1 LTVNTPQPATAQST
15 GRLPIQIYALT
26 VAAFAIGTTEFVIMG
41 LLPDVARDL
50 AVTIPAAGMLV
61 TGYALGVVIGA
72 PIFTLGT
79 SNVPRKALLIGL
91 MSLFIAGNF
100 IAAIAPNYPIL
111 LAARVVSALC
121 HGTFFGVGSVVAT
134 GLVATNRQAS
144 AIALMF
150 MGLAL
155 ANIMGVPAGT
165 AIGHAWGWRATFW
178 CVTGLGIVTMIAI
191 AVLVHPVKTG
201 GPSHFKTELN
211 AIKRLDVWIALLT
224 TVAYSASLFVV
235 LTYIAPILL
244 DATGF
249 TPKQVTIALFVFG
262 AGLVLGSNLG
272 GRLAD
277 IALMPAQISILAAL
291 TVATLVF
298 TWTMGGAIPAYAT
311 LFVWGTV
318 SFANISPL
326 QTRVVTTAK
335 GAPTL
340 ASSLNIAAFNLGNA
354 GGAALGG
361 LLIHD
366 GFGYAAL
373 TIAGAAIAGGGM
385 LLAVW
390 GAARDRNAVATATAG
405 E

>member
-1 LTVNTPQPATAQST
+1 VNESATAAAS
-15 GRLPIQIYALT
+15 RPLPIQIYALT

-41 LLPDVARDL
+41 LLPEIARDL
-50 AVTIPAAGMLV
+50 SVTIPAAGMLV

-79 SNVPRKALLIGL
+79 SWAPRKALLIGL

-100 IAAIAPNYPIL
+100 IAAVAPNYPIL

-121 HGTFFGVGSVVAT
+121 HGTFFGVGAVVAS
-134 GLVATNRQAS
+134 GLVAPNRRAG

-155 ANIMGVPAGT
+155 ANILGVPAGT
-165 AIGHAWGWRATFW
+165 AIGHALGWRATFW

-191 AVLVHPVKTG
+191 AALVRPVKEDG
-201 GPSHFKTELN
+201 RSHFRTELV
-211 AIKRLDVWIALLT
+211 AIARLDVWIALLT

-249 TPKQVTIALFVFG
+249 QPEQITLAMLIFG
-262 AGLVLGSNLG
+262 AGLVVGSNLG
-272 GRLAD
+272 GRFAD
-277 IALMPAQISILAAL
+277 IALMPAQICVLAAL
-291 TVATLVF
+291 TLVTLLF
-298 TWTMGGAIPAYAT
+298 AWTMHFTIAAYVT
-311 LFVWGTV
+311 LFVWGAV

-354 GGAALGG
+354 AGAALGG

-373 TIAGAAIAGGGM
+373 TIAGAAISGAGM

-390 GAARDRNAVATATAG
+390 GFARDKSAMAVAAAG

>member
-1 LTVNTPQPATAQST
+1 MNPRSPAAAQPTAN

-41 LLPDVARDL
+41 LLPDIARDL

-79 SNVPRKALLIGL
+79 SAVPRKVLLIGL

-100 IAAIAPNYPIL
+100 IAAIAPSYTIL
-111 LAARVVSALC
+111 LIARVVSALC
-121 HGTFFGVGSVVAT
+121 HGTFFGVGAVVAA
-134 GLVATNRQAS
+134 GLVPANRQAG

-150 MGLAL
+150 MGLAI

-178 CVTGLGIVTMIAI
+178 CVTGLGLVTVIAI
-191 AVLVHPVKTG
+191 AVLVHPVREG
-201 GPSHFKTELN
+201 GPSHFRTELRSI
-211 AIKRLDVWIALLT
+211 ARLDVWIALAT
-224 TVAYSASLFVV
+224 TVAYSASLFAVV
-235 LTYIAPILL
+235 TYIAPILL
-244 DATGF
+244 DVTGF
-249 TPKQVTIALFVFG
+249 TPRQVTIGLFVFG
-262 AGLVLGSNLG
+262 AGLVVGSNLG

-291 TVATLVF
+291 TLVTLVF
-298 TWTMGGAIPAYAT
+298 TWTMGAAMPAYAT
-311 LFVWGTV
+311 LFVWGAV

-366 GFGYAAL
+366 GFGYPAL
-373 TIAGAAIAGGGM
+373 TIAGAAVAGAGM
-385 LLAVW
+385 LLAIW
-390 GAARDRNAVATATAG
+390 GAARDKNAVAVGTA
-405 E
+405 

>member
-1 LTVNTPQPATAQST
+1 MTVNESPTATASR
-15 GRLPIQIYALT
+15 RLPIQIYALT

-41 LLPDVARDL
+41 LLPEIARDL
-50 AVTIPAAGMLV
+50 SVTIPAAGMLV

-79 SNVPRKALLIGL
+79 SWVPRKALLIGL

-111 LAARVVSALC
+111 LMARVVSALC
-121 HGTFFGVGSVVAT
+121 HGTFFGVGAVVAS
-134 GLVATNRQAS
+134 GLVSPNRRAG

-155 ANIMGVPAGT
+155 ANILGVPAGT
-165 AIGHAWGWRATFW
+165 AIGHALGWRATFW

-191 AVLVHPVKTG
+191 GVLVHPVKEG
-201 GPSHFKTELN
+201 GPSHFRTELV
-211 AIKRLDVWIALLT
+211 AIARLDVWIALLT

-244 DATGF
+244 DVTGF
-249 TPKQVTIALFVFG
+249 EPQQITFAMLVFG
-262 AGLVLGSNLG
+262 AGLVVGSNLG
-272 GRLAD
+272 GRFAD

-291 TVATLVF
+291 TIVTLVF
-298 TWTMGGAIPAYAT
+298 AWTMHGTVPAYVT
-311 LFVWGTV
+311 LFIWGAV

-326 QTRVVTTAK
+326 QTRVVTTAT

-354 GGAALGG
+354 AGAALGG

-373 TIAGAAIAGGGM
+373 TIAGAAIAGAGM

-390 GAARDRNAVATATAG
+390 GFMRDKIAVAAATAG